1 MFVYL
6 NVTRNRMTLKNINRI
21 VGVIDK
27 IVNVL
32 VSSAVD
38 HYRGFETR
46 LVKSKTIKLV
56 YAAS

>member
-6 NVTRNRMTLKNINRI
+6 NVTLKNINLI